1 MALFSVKLNIQMFS
15 ICNHLFIFIESKDG
29 AYEPLGEGDVM
40 GDTYQFILLF
50 FIIYE
55 KVIFR
60 NSDCNRNYFVHKC
73 VCATARL

>member
-1 MALFSVKLNIQMFS
+1 
-15 ICNHLFIFIESKDG
+15 
-29 AYEPLGEGDVM
+29 M
-40 GDTYQFILLF
+40 GVTYQFILLF

-60 NSDCNRNYFVHKC
+60 NSDCNRNYFVYKC